1 MVEEPAVAERVLPPL
16 PELHLLVPDGATNVL
31 VAKPR
36 SLMTSQA
43 VREVVGAVIAP
54 ELIDSFERRTG
65 VDPTEVTQVVAA
77 EYDRGFVLIARGPWP
92 ASDVVR
98 AAELRMSTVEASSD
112 EPFVR
117 RLGYLGRDLRDVIA
131 LADDVVMVA
140 GGVPDVVS
148 AILVRATRGEWPEGR
163 SAALAT
169 ADVAP
174 LVEQYRAAP
183 LQLYVPEPLELPEG
197 FATSVLLA
205 RQRSLAAT
213 IVPEDEVT
221 LGVAIALV
229 GELPEGA
236 EDNFRAMVESIGRS
250 GLGAALGIA
259 EAAETL
265 SVQVDDESAVLRM
278 RVRSS
283 SLATGL
289 RVLFVAQLEELL
301 GGPPSAP

>member
-1 MVEEPAVAERVLPPL
+1 MAERVLPPL
-16 PELHLLVPDGATNVL
+16 PELPLLVPDGASTVI

-43 VREVVGAVIAP
+43 VRDVVGAVIAP

-65 VDPTEVTQVVAA
+65 VDPTELSQVVVA
-77 EYDRGFVLIARGPWP
+77 EYDRGFVLLARGPWP
-92 ASDVVR
+92 AGDVVR
-98 AAELRMSTVEASSD
+98 AAELRMNTVEASSD
-112 EPFVR
+112 DPFVR
-117 RLGYLGRDLRDVIA
+117 RLGYLGTDLRDVIA

-148 AILVRATRGEWPEGR
+148 AILSRASRGDWPEGR
-163 SAALAT
+163 GPALAS

-183 LQLYVPEPLELPEG
+183 LQLYAPEPLELPEG

-213 IVPEDEVT
+213 LVPEDEVT
-221 LGVAIALV
+221 LAVTVALV
-229 GELPEGA
+229 GEFPEGA

-265 SVQVDDESAVLRM
+265 SVQVDDESAVLRA
-278 RVRSS
+278 RVPSG

-289 RVLFVAQLEELL
+289 RVLFIAQLEELL
-301 GGPPSAP
+301 GGAPSGP